1 MKKSEDLERA
11 EMLSLNSEISEF
23 DVQVLESRLETDPL
37 VVGGLVELTTTQDLS
52 QSLTAMSDCEG
63 DCHSLIIA
71 ININRP

>member
-1 MKKSEDLERA
+1 MKRSKDLEGA

-37 VVGGLVELTTTQDLS
+37 AVGGLVELTTTQDLS
-52 QSLTAMSDCEG
+52 QSLVVMRDCEG
-63 DCHSLIIA
+63 DCHSTIIA